1 MTQAA
6 DDPAALSLSL
16 HNAGI
21 MRIQIALQ
29 PTAYAQ
35 AQPRE
40 QLQLAGGQ
48 TWQRSR
54 KAAASGGWYDL
65 WIEHDGAH
73 QRLAGR
79 VETGA
84 DSVSDPAMGGAA
96 RLYQDDPVAI
106 GALG

>member
-1 MTQAA
+1 MAT
-6 DDPAALSLSL
+6 
-16 HNAGI
+16 
-21 MRIQIALQ
+21 
-29 PTAYAQ
+29 
-35 AQPRE
+35 
-40 QLQLAGGQ
+40 
-48 TWQRSR
+48 
-54 KAAASGGWYDL
+54 GGWYDL

-96 RLYQDDPVAI
+96 RLYQDDPGAI